1 MQKITVHDIILK
13 VDFKNISEVLI
24 VGPLEIVAGF
34 LLIIT
39 CVFLIVVITMQEH
52 NSSMS
57 ALSGQEQQYN
67 TRNQSK
73 TLDVMLSKATKY
85 AAIVFFV
92 LTLVLNLLVI
102 YIK

>member
-1 MQKITVHDIILK
+1 M
-13 VDFKNISEVLI
+13 
-24 VGPLEIVAGF
+24 GPLEIVAGI
-34 LLIIT
+34 LLALTSI
-39 CVFLIVVITMQEH
+39 FLIVVITMQEH
-52 NSSMS
+52 NASMGS
-57 ALSGQEQQYN
+57 LAGESEQYN

-102 YIK
+102 YMK

>member
-1 MQKITVHDIILK
+1 M
-13 VDFKNISEVLI
+13 
-24 VGPLEIVAGF
+24 GPLEIVAGF

-52 NSSMS
+52 NSSMG